1 MEKEILFSIVIK
13 MDSSDSMDSD
23 MIYEPD
29 SDFNIEPDTVIPIL
43 WEDDDDNES
52 VHSNQSIESNQSNES
67 NQSSKRRAKANPLL
81 SEAMYQRWLKRQPRE
96 DSEQLRMQWISQQ
109 PMVVQFIQKANRVK
123 QQWSLKSFKQHKK
136 SVHKDK
142 QEKIVRPT
150 QQLSNLNEKRKRKVV
165 EHQE

>member
-1 MEKEILFSIVIK
+1 
-13 MDSSDSMDSD
+13 MDSSDSMDSE

-29 SDFNIEPDTVIPIL
+29 SDFNLEPDTVIPIP
-43 WEDDDDNES
+43 WEDDDNES
-52 VHSNQSIESNQSNES
+52 VHSNQSNESNQSNDSNQSNES

-81 SEAMYQRWLKRQPRE
+81 SEAMYQRWLKRHPRE

-109 PMVVQFIQKANRVK
+109 PMVVQFVQKANRVK
-123 QQWSLKSFKQHKK
+123 QQWSLKSFKQYRK

-150 QQLSNLNEKRKRKVV
+150 QQLSNLNEKRKRKVI